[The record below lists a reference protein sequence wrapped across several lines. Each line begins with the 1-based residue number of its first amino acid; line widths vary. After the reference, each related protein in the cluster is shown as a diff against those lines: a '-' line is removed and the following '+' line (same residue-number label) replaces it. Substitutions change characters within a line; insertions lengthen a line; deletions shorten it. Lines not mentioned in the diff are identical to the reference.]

1 MCNHG
6 FLEEDDEPQEPLTM
20 HRIRKFLKERN
31 RRMDDFIQR
40 RKDELSKEDIDE
52 YSELPL
58 CDAIKLLEQIDDNFS
73 LAVRDFIGD
82 LMLEQREQD
91 SEHTP
96 KTTIRLQSVQS
107 FFNDTQFQLGYELE
121 QLERDIIDFD
131 RDPYDE
137 ISIEDLTFFMSR
149 IKHDFNAAINDYM
162 NTMRT
167 KALVE
172 KSDEQ
177 QEDEWLSESA
187 KYWKQHADSA
197 RHMMSLVASLENLF
211 SYRFS
216 LTSGG
221 DYSDLSLALEKCVFD
236 ELGDI
241 DIRGMQEYID
251 SVKPKLRLTGDC
263 QHNKKEEPTP
273 QAYVYQ
279 WRLSDYIEVTES
291 MIAASRLFL
300 KLEDPMLFG
309 RKDIMDRVN
318 EYLEVIENFK
328 CLPAFEHTDE
338 FARRARI
345 KLNKMGYEKGEN

>member
-1 MCNHG
+1 MS
-6 FLEEDDEPQEPLTM
+6 DQE
-20 HRIRKFLKERN
+20 KW
-31 RRMDDFIQR
+31 
-40 RKDELSKEDIDE
+40 
-52 YSELPL
+52 
-58 CDAIKLLEQIDDNFS
+58 
-73 LAVRDFIGD
+73 
-82 LMLEQREQD
+82 
-91 SEHTP
+91 
-96 KTTIRLQSVQS
+96 
-107 FFNDTQFQLGYELE
+107 LG
-121 QLERDIIDFD
+121 
-131 RDPYDE
+131 
-137 ISIEDLTFFMSR
+137 
-149 IKHDFNAAINDYM
+149 
-162 NTMRT
+162 
-167 KALVE
+167 
-172 KSDEQ
+172 
-177 QEDEWLSESA
+177 ESA
-187 KYWKQHADSA
+187 EYWKQHADSA

-345 KLNKMGYEKGEN
+345 KLNEMGYEKGEN